1 MSGAAEKV
9 EAIHGTANIGRFL
22 GITRA
27 AVMLGM
33 QGGRLRTYVVAGRS
47 CATLEEIERWWR
59 AEFGLDQWESEGGAL

>member
-1 MSGAAEKV
+1 MTGPAETV

-33 QGGRLRTYVVAGRS
+33 QGGRLRTYTVAGRS
-47 CATLEEIERWWR
+47 CATLEEIERFWR
-59 AEFGLDQWESEGGAL
+59 AEFGLDRWENEGGTV

>member
-1 MSGAAEKV
+1 MTAPAETV

-33 QGGRLRTYVVAGRS
+33 QGGRLRTYVVGGRA
-47 CATLEEIERWWR
+47 CATLEEIERFRR
-59 AEFGLDQWESEGGAL
+59 AEFGLDQWENEGGTI